1 MVDNIDFLD
10 YKQHIE
16 RVIYD
21 GQIILMNTLKDH
33 SMKPAV
39 VIDIDET
46 ILSNYQYIL
55 DNGSLDD
62 LKHFC
67 AWQSLG
73 LCLPIE
79 PVVDFYHWL
88 INHKFHVFFV
98 TARNF
103 DLKVA
108 TYENLAKI
116 GVTNWTDIFFRDEK
130 IWPSTKL
137 YKASKR
143 RDIFSNGYQILLN
156 IGDQPTDFEGGFSE
170 HHLQIPNPFYLE
182 SKLPWKKQPI
192 Y

>member
-1 MVDNIDFLD
+1 MLENINYSE
-10 YKQHIE
+10 YKQDIK

-21 GQIILMNTLKDH
+21 GQIILMNTRRDDSL
-33 SMKPAV
+33 KPAV

-55 DNGSLDD
+55 DHDSLDD
-62 LKHFC
+62 LNHFC
-67 AWQSLG
+67 SWQSLG
-73 LCLPIE
+73 LCKPIE

-88 INHKFHVFFV
+88 INHNFNVFFV
-98 TARNF
+98 TARNY

-116 GVTNWTDIFFRDEK
+116 GVTNWTGIYFRDEK
-130 IWPSTKL
+130 KWPSTKL
-137 YKASKR
+137 YKASQR
-143 RDIFSNGYQILLN
+143 REIFSNGYQILLN
-156 IGDQPTDFEGGFSE
+156 IGDQPTDFEGGFAE

-192 Y
+192 H